1 MTQIIATYIKSSHE
15 SHCSLYQWFQVAMLK
30 SSLRK
35 FSVLRYD
42 LFNRYGCVPFVVVK
56 HRLSSFLVHRHFFL
70 FKVTNM
76 AGTTN
81 EGRITY
87 HPEALKFTLFCSKA
101 HVAQFLVCYGS
112 LIESPCLFSF
122 GHFIVCP
129 IYDNGILEFL

>member
-15 SHCSLYQWFQVAMLK
+15 SHCLLYKWFQVAMLK

-42 LFNRYGCVPFVVVK
+42 LFIRYGCVPFVVVK
-56 HRLSSFLVHRHFFL
+56 HRVSSFLAHHQFCL

-81 EGRITY
+81 KGRITY
-87 HPEALKFTLFCSKA
+87 HPGALKFTLFCSKA
-101 HVAQFLVCYGS
+101 HVAQSLVCYGS
-112 LIESPCLFSF
+112 LLVSLSFFFWSFYCLS
-122 GHFIVCP
+122 
-129 IYDNGILEFL
+129 DLRQWNLGIF